1 MRLNCFTGS
10 DSGPWWAIRHWIFIQ
25 PWARRRPTTNMTPL
39 LKAPPAAPAAPVRTL
54 PSQCVSLLAQAWI
67 FHKGNWT
74 LCIPA
79 LLGSW
84 RPRSWEM
91 SSRNWRSAIRN
102 NIASCF
108 ASQGSKSGSQL
119 QVDGINTLAYYHI
132 LTYCR
137 HLPPVMQMRRK
148 GYHCT
153 AKTALVDNLA
163 FHSLTSETT
172 SLVICIGNRSLHK
185 PSLMPST
192 HFLPALH
199 LDCNAQRCQ
208 SCAACGGWGIW

>member
-10 DSGPWWAIRHWIFIQ
+10 DSGPWWAIRNWIFIQ

-39 LKAPPAAPAAPVRTL
+39 LKAPPAAPVRTL

-91 SSRNWRSAIRN
+91 SSRNWRSSIRN

-137 HLPPVMQMRRK
+137 HLPPVMQMRRRPWCK
-148 GYHCT
+148 CD
-153 AKTALVDNLA
+153 AKDIIAPLKQ
-163 FHSLTSETT
+163 HWLTI
-172 SLVICIGNRSLHK
+172 L
-185 PSLMPST
+185 PST
-192 HFLPALH
+192 VWQVKQQAL
-199 LDCNAQRCQ
+199 
-208 SCAACGGWGIW
+208 